1 MVQIA
6 PNLDFSFKYCVFRTR
21 AHLKACALNHSLPQH
36 FKYGLIRVVLTDA
49 MSVYF
54 YYEFRISLS
63 VR

>member
-21 AHLKACALNHSLPQH
+21 AHLKACALNPQH
-36 FKYGLIRVVLTDA
+36 FKYGLIRVVLTDV